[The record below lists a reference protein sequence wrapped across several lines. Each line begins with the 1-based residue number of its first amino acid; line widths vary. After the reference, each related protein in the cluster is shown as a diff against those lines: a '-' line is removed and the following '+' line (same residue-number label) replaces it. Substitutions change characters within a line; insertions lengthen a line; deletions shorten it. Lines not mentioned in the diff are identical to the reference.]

1 MSEGRFG
8 NDDDEFSMLSE
19 NSEDARLAWRGQPPV
34 RRSFVTVSG
43 RRLSAIVWG
52 NEPELVLLH
61 GGAQNAHTWDA
72 MALALDR
79 PLVALDLPGHG
90 RSDWWE
96 GGRYP
101 SDRVIAAVA
110 AVVAQLAPDAVA
122 IAGTGLGASIG
133 LAVAA
138 HRADVIHKVV
148 VMDST
153 PGAGAG
159 DGGAAARPSAAAV
172 AVAAFTERR
181 EFPSLDALV
190 EHALRHHERRD
201 GRALRRGVLH
211 NAVEDPDG
219 TWRWRWDPAL
229 RGAPPVDAAASSD
242 ALERMVGDLLLVR
255 GAHSDIVDDAKI
267 SRMRDRR
274 PTLSVVTIAGA
285 GHSVQS
291 DQPVALARVL
301 TEFLDR

>member
-1 MSEGRFG
+1 MIEGRFG
-8 NDDDEFSMLSE
+8 NDDDEFSRLSE
-19 NSEDARLAWRGQPPV
+19 NAEDARLAWRGQPLV
-34 RRSFVTVSG
+34 QRSFVTVSG
-43 RRLSAIVWG
+43 RRSSGIVWG
-52 NEPELVLLH
+52 DEPELVLLH
-61 GGAQNAHTWDA
+61 GGAQNAHTWDT

-101 SDRVIAAVA
+101 SDQVITAVA
-110 AVVAQLAPDAVA
+110 AVVAKLAPDAVA

-133 LAVAA
+133 LSVAA
-138 HRADVIHKVV
+138 QRDDVIHKVV
-148 VMDST
+148 VIDST

-159 DGGAAARPSAAAV
+159 DGGAVAQPSAAAV

-190 EHALRHHERRD
+190 EHALRHHERRNA
-201 GRALRRGVLH
+201 RALRRGVLH

-219 TWRWRWDPAL
+219 AWRWRWDPAL

-267 SRMRDRR
+267 SRIRDRR
-274 PTLSVVTIAGA
+274 PTLSVVTIPGA

-301 TEFLDR
+301 TAFLDR

>member
-1 MSEGRFG
+1 MTEGRFG
-8 NDDDEFSMLSE
+8 NEDDEFSMLSE
-19 NSEDARLAWRGQPPV
+19 NSEEARLAWRGQPLV
-34 RRSFVTVSG
+34 QRSVVTVSG

-61 GGAQNAHTWDA
+61 GGAQNAHTWDTV
-72 MALALDR
+72 ALALDR

-101 SDRVIAAVA
+101 SDQVIVAVA
-110 AVVAQLAPDAVA
+110 AVVATLAPDAVA

-138 HRADVIHKVV
+138 QRADVIRKVIV
-148 VMDST
+148 IDST
-153 PGAGAG
+153 PGAGVG
-159 DGGAAARPSAAAV
+159 DGGEAARPSAAV

-201 GRALRRGVLH
+201 ARALRRGVLH

-219 TWRWRWDPAL
+219 TWRWRWDPAH

-274 PTLSVVTIAGA
+274 PKLSVVTIPGA

-291 DQPVALARVL
+291 DQPVVLARVL
-301 TEFLDR
+301 SEFLDR